1 MLLPVALAPVL
12 VLALAE
18 PSIALDWQAPRE
30 CPDAASVRAMTLDL
44 LRRQPSDAVPPPVDV
59 RVVVSRS
66 GDRWRATLALRSS
79 LGRVDRTL
87 GAGGCPPLAR
97 AVALIV
103 AVHLDP
109 TAVSRRLAPLL
120 DPPAPPVLPPEPSA
134 AAPPEL
140 SPGTAPTDLSSGTAA
155 SGAPPAPPE
164 LSSGTAPTDQSS
176 GTAASGTSPAPTDQ
190 SSGTAT
196 PAEAPSPAPAPSPAS
211 EDELPSDLSPQPAPT
226 RGPLRGHLRLA
237 GGFDG
242 GLLPGYG
249 GDVELAGGLGGRYWR
264 VEAGVLGVPRRL
276 QPATDTVPGG
286 RFDRVVGLVRAC
298 AVWRIPPRRERVAL
312 LGCLGAE
319 AGGVHAVAT
328 SGAAVSRWIPWSAA
342 LLGAGARIPLVGPL
356 GLWVGVEAAIALRR
370 PAFTAGEDQS
380 TVFTI
385 SRAGVRANLGL
396 DLQFVARKRRPPTTD

>member
-1 MLLPVALAPVL
+1 MLLPAALAP

-59 RVVVSRS
+59 RVVVARS
-66 GDRWRATLALRSS
+66 GDRWRATLSLRSS
-79 LGRVDRTL
+79 LGRVDRKL

-97 AVALIV
+97 AVALLV

-140 SPGTAPTDLSSGTAA
+140 SSGTAPTDLSSGTAA
-155 SGAPPAPPE
+155 SGTPPAPTD
-164 LSSGTAPTDQSS
+164 LSSGTAPTDLSS
-176 GTAASGTSPAPTDQ
+176 GTAASGTSPAPTEL

-196 PAEAPSPAPAPSPAS
+196 AAEAPPPALAPSPAAG
-211 EDELPSDLSPQPAPT
+211 DELPSDLSPRPAPT

-249 GDVELAGGLGGRYWR
+249 GDVELAGGLGGRHWR
-264 VEAGVLGVPRRL
+264 VEAGVLGVPRRI
-276 QPATDTVPGG
+276 QPATDTTPGG
-286 RFDRVVGLVRAC
+286 RFDRVVGLARAC
-298 AVWRIPPRRERVAL
+298 AVWRIPPRREQVAL

-319 AGGVHAVAT
+319 AGGMHAVAT

-385 SRAGVRANLGL
+385 SRAGVRANLGF